1 MKLTVLIFSI
11 LSFTF
16 TGCGDE
22 DPPAMGTAVI
32 PAGLEQQWKLLPHRL
47 SRLEIQLLA
56 APYRLATQNDG
67 GPFGAVDRTTAR
79 LDHQTLTAPGLTVTH
94 GEVKLEIP
102 AGKTGASK
110 QISVPLSGDGAAA
123 PLLRGLL
130 LSTNDYAS
138 PPAWKDRYDP
148 AQGFTSAGL
157 AVRLQQ
163 VNKAASAL
171 TFTVAV
177 ENRQAPCDRDDASKK
192 DDMNGVIPM
201 ASSWITVAYSVVQI
215 PGGAATSGTHSYA
228 IKYPEFGVAAGAVSV
243 PSLASR
249 SFQMGGQPGLAHAVV
264 GLQGF
269 RFISNDSA
277 NPVAG
282 CTDKRKTGTK
292 GPGRYIRTLRA
303 RAVLTSLDSATGKAQ
318 VELDLMLANKA
329 AATMGGV
336 ETGSMCVKAEAD
348 VTLLQLPA
356 SAALGGVRKTELK
369 EIKSGERQTLAIA
382 P

>member
-1 MKLTVLIFSI
+1 
-11 LSFTF
+11 
-16 TGCGDE
+16 
-22 DPPAMGTAVI
+22 MGRAVI
-32 PAGLEQQWKLLPHRL
+32 AAGLEQQWKLLPHRL
-47 SRLEIQLLA
+47 SRLEVRMLV
-56 APYRLATQNDG
+56 APYRLASQNDG
-67 GPFGAVDRTTAR
+67 GPFGALDKTTGR

-94 GEVKLEIP
+94 GEVKLEIS
-102 AGKTGASK
+102 AGKTGTSK
-110 QISVPLSGDGAAA
+110 QVSVPLSGDGAAA

-138 PPAWKDRYDP
+138 PPTWKDRYDP

-163 VNKAASAL
+163 IKKAAGAL

-177 ENRQAPCDRDDASKK
+177 ENHQAPCDRDDASIK
-192 DDMNGVIPM
+192 DDMNGVIPL
-201 ASSWITVAYSVVQI
+201 ARSWITVAYSVVQI
-215 PGGAATSGTHSYA
+215 PGGAAISGTHSYA
-228 IKYPEFGVAAGAVSV
+228 IKYPDFGAAAGAVSV
-243 PSLASR
+243 PSLAAR
-249 SFQMGGQPGLAHAVV
+249 SFQMGGQPGLAHAAVA
-264 GLQGF
+264 LQGF

-277 NPVAG
+277 NPMAG
-282 CTDKRKTGTK
+282 CTDLRKAGTK

-303 RAVLTSLDSATGKAQ
+303 RAKLTSHDSTTGKVQ

-348 VTLLQLPA
+348 VALLQLPA
-356 SAALGGVRKTELK
+356 GATLGGARVTELK
-369 EIKSGERQTLAIA
+369 EIMSGELQVNPLT